1 MKQSE
6 ENKADLAIL
15 SLVAICI
22 ALLFFMSACRTTEG
36 VMTTREV
43 RIVERDTCII
53 TRADSATATA
63 LLHCDSAYN
72 IVVDALTIAEGKNL
86 GLEARLSQINTTNQ
100 QRAEMAVKAV
110 KTTDTIYIP
119 IRDTYEA
126 ESVASTEIVYRNTKF
141 AKFCIGFFWFILS
154 AIISSIITI
163 LVRYYLQIRNI

>member
-15 SLVAICI
+15 ALVAICI
-22 ALLFFMSACRTTEG
+22 TLLFFMSACRTTEG
-36 VMTTREV
+36 VTTIREV

-86 GLEARLSQINTTNQ
+86 GLETRLYQINTTNQ
-100 QRAEMAVKAV
+100 PRAEMAVKAV

-119 IRDTYEA
+119 VRETYEA
-126 ESVASTEIVYRNTKF
+126 ESVTSTEIVYRNTKF
-141 AKFCIGFFWFILS
+141 AKFCIGFFWFVIS

-163 LVRYYLQIRNI
+163 LVRYYMKIRKI

>member
-15 SLVAICI
+15 ALVAICI
-22 ALLFFMSACRTTEG
+22 TLLFFMSACRTTEG
-36 VMTTREV
+36 VTKTREV
-43 RIVERDTCII
+43 RLVERDTCII

-86 GLEARLSQINTTNQ
+86 GLETRLSQINTTNQ
-100 QRAEMAVKAV
+100 PRAEMAVKAV

-119 IRDTYEA
+119 VRETYEA
-126 ESVASTEIVYRNTKF
+126 ESVTSTEIVYRNTKF
-141 AKFCIGFFWFILS
+141 AKFCIGFFWFVLS

-163 LVRYYLQIRNI
+163 LVRYYLKIRKI

>member
-6 ENKADLAIL
+6 ENKADVAIL
-15 SLVAICI
+15 ALVAICI

-36 VMTTREV
+36 VTTTREV

-53 TRADSATATA
+53 TSADSATATA

-86 GLEARLSQINTTNQ
+86 GLEARLSQINTTNR
-100 QRAEMAVKAV
+100 QRAEMAVKAT
-110 KTTDTIYIP
+110 KTTDTIYVP
-119 IRDTYEA
+119 ISETYEA
-126 ESVASTEIVYRNTKF
+126 ESVASAEIVYRNTKF
-141 AKFCIGFFWFILS
+141 AKFCIGFFWFVLS

-163 LVRYYLQIRNI
+163 LVRYYLKIRKI

>member
-141 AKFCIGFFWFILS
+141 AKFCIGFFWFVLS

>member
-6 ENKADLAIL
+6 ENKAELAIL
-15 SLVAICI
+15 ALVAICI
-22 ALLFFMSACRTTEG
+22 TLLFVMSACRTTEG
-36 VMTTREV
+36 VTTTREV

-53 TRADSATATA
+53 ASSDSATATA

-126 ESVASTEIVYRNTKF
+126 ESVSSTEIVYRNTKF
-141 AKFCIGFFWFILS
+141 AKFCIGFFWFVIS

-163 LVRYYLQIRNI
+163 LVRYYMKIRKI

>member
-6 ENKADLAIL
+6 ENKSDLAIL

-36 VMTTREV
+36 VTTTRDV

-53 TRADSATATA
+53 TRADSAMATA

-126 ESVASTEIVYRNTKF
+126 ESVSSTEIVYRNTKF

-163 LVRYYLQIRNI
+163 LVRYYLQIRKI

>member
-1 MKQSE
+1 MKHSE
-6 ENKADLAIL
+6 ENKADVAIL
-15 SLVAICI
+15 ALVAICI

-36 VMTTREV
+36 VTTTREV

-86 GLEARLSQINTTNQ
+86 GLEARLSKINTTNQ
-100 QRAEMAVKAV
+100 PRAEMAVKAV

-119 IRDTYEA
+119 VRETYEA

-141 AKFCIGFFWFILS
+141 AKFCIGFFWFVLS

-163 LVRYYLQIRNI
+163 LVRYYLKIRKI

>member
-15 SLVAICI
+15 ALVAICI
-22 ALLFFMSACRTTEG
+22 TLLFFMSACRTTEG
-36 VMTTREV
+36 VTTIREV

-63 LLHCDSAYN
+63 LMHCDSAYN

-86 GLEARLSQINTTNQ
+86 GLETRLSQINTTNQ
-100 QRAEMAVKAV
+100 PRAEMAVKAV

-119 IRDTYEA
+119 VRETYEA
-126 ESVASTEIVYRNTKF
+126 ESVTSTEIVYRNTKF

-154 AIISSIITI
+154 AIISSIAII
-163 LVRYYLQIRNI
+163 IVRYYLQIRKI